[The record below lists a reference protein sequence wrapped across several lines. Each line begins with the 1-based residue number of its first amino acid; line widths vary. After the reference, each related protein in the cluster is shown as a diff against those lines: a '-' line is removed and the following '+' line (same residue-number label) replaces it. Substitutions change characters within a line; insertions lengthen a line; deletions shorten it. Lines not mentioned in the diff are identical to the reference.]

1 MGLLTFKG
9 NHPTLMEAKT
19 AKNYRDDKELRAM
32 GQLVSG
38 YLDFAERQAEREQPM
53 TMNDWAAY
61 LDRILTMSGEKLL
74 QGSGSVSHED
84 AMEHATNEYRK
95 YKQRTISDCLL
106 YTSISLLRKSIEA
119 IAHKYSGTCS
129 SFLIEM
135 LMANRSMALRLM
147 QI

>member
-1 MGLLTFKG
+1 
-9 NHPTLMEAKT
+9 
-19 AKNYRDDKELRAM
+19 M

-84 AMEHATNEYRK
+84 AMEHATMSTANTSNAPSAMWN
-95 YKQRTISDCLL
+95 TIICCL
-106 YTSISLLRKSIEA
+106 
-119 IAHKYSGTCS
+119 
-129 SFLIEM
+129 
-135 LMANRSMALRLM
+135 
-147 QI
+147 